1 MVKCNF
7 DDLGVAELLVMRA
20 TVFILGVRGHLVEKV
35 QCAQSISLL
44 KLPLEDKK
52 T

>member
-7 DDLGVAELLVMRA
+7 DDLGVVGLLVMRA

-35 QCAQSISLL
+35 AKNLGF
-44 KLPLEDKK
+44 
-52 T
+52 